1 MQASVPS
8 SLDQAEELLRK
19 SEQRFRGYFEF
30 GAVGL
35 AISTPD
41 KGLVEVNN
49 RFCELLGYSRD
60 EVLRKSW
67 SELTHPEDIGAEL
80 REFDGVLAGRS
91 DGYTIG
97 KRMLRKDGELIHAE
111 VSVRCVRA
119 ADGSVECFLGLL
131 DDVSERVRA
140 ERALRES
147 VELFTKVFR
156 AIPDAVSV
164 SDEETGL
171 FVDVNEGFERLFG
184 VRRVQVIGKNSLD
197 LLFWN
202 NPKDRVEL
210 VRRVREN
217 GSVQDFPAVARVANG
232 ELKSCLL
239 SAESVEIAGRVRMIV
254 VVRDVS
260 ERERAERALRESE
273 QKFLTAFR
281 ASPNAVAISDL
292 ESGCLLEVN
301 ESFERMVGRT
311 RDKLVGYSSVALG
324 MWAADERKR
333 FIDTLVSKG
342 VVRDLELTSTN
353 FEGKQLVMQVNADVT
368 ELNGKRCIILVA
380 HDITERRRAE
390 EAKARLEDE
399 LRQMQRLEAMGTL
412 AGGVAHDFNNIL
424 GAIVA
429 YTDLARMDAQS
440 NAAVLESLSEV
451 SRASERAKLLVRQIL
466 AFSRRQ
472 PQERHA
478 IRLQPLVKEVLRLV
492 RSTLPTTIEIS
503 SEVSAD
509 AGHVDADTTQLHQV
523 LVNLCTNAAHAMR
536 GAPGRLTLCLVEVDV
551 SAAAAA
557 QSPGLHAGRYVRV
570 SVCDTGHGMDAATTP
585 RIFEPFFTT
594 KKPGEGTGLGLSV
607 VHGIV
612 TDHGGVI
619 QVESKPGAG
628 TKMHVLLPLRAAA
641 APEQEQR
648 VLKPPLGQGQR
659 VLFIDDEPALC
670 VTAQKLLE
678 RLNYKVHTE
687 TSAVDALALFRKE
700 PARFDL
706 VLTDL
711 TMPLMTGVDV
721 AREVLRVRPDLPVLV
736 ATGFNA
742 SWSRETVRAL
752 GVRDLVLKPLSAAAL
767 AEAIHSALNEAA
779 RQNAE

>member
-1 MQASVPS
+1 
-8 SLDQAEELLRK
+8 
-19 SEQRFRGYFEF
+19 
-30 GAVGL
+30 
-35 AISTPD
+35 
-41 KGLVEVNN
+41 
-49 RFCELLGYSRD
+49 
-60 EVLRKSW
+60 
-67 SELTHPEDIGAEL
+67 
-80 REFDGVLAGRS
+80 
-91 DGYTIG
+91 
-97 KRMLRKDGELIHAE
+97 
-111 VSVRCVRA
+111 
-119 ADGSVECFLGLL
+119 
-131 DDVSERVRA
+131 
-140 ERALRES
+140 
-147 VELFTKVFR
+147 
-156 AIPDAVSV
+156 
-164 SDEETGL
+164 
-171 FVDVNEGFERLFG
+171 
-184 VRRVQVIGKNSLD
+184 
-197 LLFWN
+197 
-202 NPKDRVEL
+202 
-210 VRRVREN
+210 
-217 GSVQDFPAVARVANG
+217 
-232 ELKSCLL
+232 
-239 SAESVEIAGRVRMIV
+239 
-254 VVRDVS
+254 
-260 ERERAERALRESE
+260 
-273 QKFLTAFR
+273 
-281 ASPNAVAISDL
+281 
-292 ESGCLLEVN
+292 
-301 ESFERMVGRT
+301 
-311 RDKLVGYSSVALG
+311 
-324 MWAADERKR
+324 
-333 FIDTLVSKG
+333 
-342 VVRDLELTSTN
+342 
-353 FEGKQLVMQVNADVT
+353 
-368 ELNGKRCIILVA
+368 
-380 HDITERRRAE
+380 
-390 EAKARLEDE
+390 
-399 LRQMQRLEAMGTL
+399 
-412 AGGVAHDFNNIL
+412 
-424 GAIVA
+424 
-429 YTDLARMDAQS
+429 MDAQS

-536 GAPGRLTLCLVEVDV
+536 GAPGRLPLCLVEVDV

-711 TMPLMTGVDV
+711 TMPLMTGVEGV
-721 AREVLRVRPDLPVLV
+721 APPV
-736 ATGFNA
+736 TF
-742 SWSRETVRAL
+742 R
-752 GVRDLVLKPLSAAAL
+752 
-767 AEAIHSALNEAA
+767 
-779 RQNAE
+779 